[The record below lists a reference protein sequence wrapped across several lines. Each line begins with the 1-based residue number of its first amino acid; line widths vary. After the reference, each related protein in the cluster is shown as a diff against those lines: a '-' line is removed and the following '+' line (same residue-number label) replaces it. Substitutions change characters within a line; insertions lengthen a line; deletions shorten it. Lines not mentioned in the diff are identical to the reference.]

1 MRNAYPWILVAAGGL
16 IGCVA
21 IGSMFALPVLLQ
33 PMAQA
38 TGWSRTGISSAM
50 TFGFLAMGFASFGWG
65 AVVDRYGPRLVVACG
80 VVLISGGLALAA
92 RASTLT
98 EFQIGYG
105 LVLGIGG
112 GAVIAPLMAT
122 VAGWFDAHR
131 ALAVSLVSAG
141 MGMAPMTMSPLAA
154 WLVSWLDWRTTLTV
168 IAAFAFAA
176 MAPAVALIRRPPLT
190 AHRPGTPAES
200 LGSVAG
206 RALSSTP
213 FVVLAL
219 ANFCCCATHSGPIF
233 HTVSYAISCGLPPLT
248 AVTIYSVEGA
258 AGMGGR
264 LAFGLLGDRFGAKRV
279 VVAGLFVQALAAGAY
294 IYARDLAEFYS
305 VATVFGFAYAGV
317 MPLYAVLARENFPAA
332 VMGTVFGGL
341 ALAGSLGMAFGPVA
355 GGWIFDTA
363 GTYRWLYL
371 ASLVVGVA
379 AALIAAT
386 FPSSDSSSAKTA
398 APEYAS
404 P

>member
-1 MRNAYPWILVAAGGL
+1 
-16 IGCVA
+16 VA
-21 IGSMFALPVLLQ
+21 IGSLFALPVLLQ
-33 PMAQA
+33 PMARA
-38 TGWSRTGISSAM
+38 TGWSRTGISGAM
-50 TFGFLAMGFASFGWG
+50 TFGFLAMGLASFGWG
-65 AVVDRYGPRLVVACG
+65 ALVDRYGARLVVACG
-80 VVLISGGLALAA
+80 TVLISGGLALAA

-98 EFQIGYG
+98 EFQISYG
-105 LVLGIGG
+105 LIIGIGG
-112 GAVIAPLMAT
+112 GAVFAPLMAT

-154 WLVSWLDWRTTLTV
+154 WLVSWLDWRTALTA
-168 IAAFAFAA
+168 IAAIAFAI
-176 MAPAVALIRRPPLT
+176 MAPATALIRRPPL
-190 AHRPGTPAES
+190 ADPRPGAPAEP
-200 LGSVAG
+200 LAAVA
-206 RALSSTP
+206 RRVLASAP

-258 AGMGGR
+258 AGLGGR

-279 VVAGLFVQALAAGAY
+279 VVAGLVVQALAAGAY
-294 IYARDLAEFYS
+294 IYAHDLAEFYS

-317 MPLYAVLARENFPAA
+317 MPLYAVLARENFPAT

-355 GGWIFDTA
+355 GGWIFDAA
-363 GTYRWLYL
+363 GNYRWLYL
-371 ASLVVGVA
+371 ASLAVGLVA
-379 AALIAAT
+379 AAIAAT
-386 FPSSDSSSAKTA
+386 FPSGESRGGKA
-398 APEYAS
+398 APGFVA

>member
-21 IGSMFALPVLLQ
+21 IGSLFALPVLLQ

-65 AVVDRYGPRLVVACG
+65 ALVDRYGARLVVACG
-80 VVLISGGLALAA
+80 AVLISGGLALAA
-92 RASTLT
+92 RASTLA
-98 EFQIGYG
+98 EFQICYG
-105 LVLGIGG
+105 LIIGIGG
-112 GAVIAPLMAT
+112 GAVFAPLMAT

-131 ALAVSLVSAG
+131 ALAVSLVSTG

-154 WLVSWLDWRTTLTV
+154 WLVSWLDWRTALTV
-168 IAAFAFAA
+168 IAAVALAI
-176 MAPAVALIRRPPLT
+176 MAPAAALIRRPPL
-190 AHRPGTPAES
+190 ADPKPGAPAEP
-200 LGSVAG
+200 LAAVAR
-206 RALSSTP
+206 RALSSAP

-258 AGMGGR
+258 AGLGGR

-279 VVAGLFVQALAAGAY
+279 VVAGLVVQALAAGAY
-294 IYARDLAEFYS
+294 MYARDLADFYS

-317 MPLYAVLARENFPAA
+317 MPLYAVLARENFPAT

-341 ALAGSLGMAFGPVA
+341 ALAGSLGMSFGPVV
-355 GGWIFDTA
+355 GGWIFDAA
-363 GTYRWLYL
+363 GNYRWLYL
-371 ASLVVGVA
+371 ASLAMGLVA
-379 AALIAAT
+379 AGIAAT
-386 FPSSDSSSAKTA
+386 FPSGGRGDGKA
-398 APEYAS
+398 APEFVT